1 MKRIVFAVTIIAAL
15 AAVAAAQSKA
25 AKSVIDQLEK
35 MERQAWD
42 AFGRGDGKFF
52 EGFYSSDAT
61 QVDPNGIMTRKEA
74 IAAISTKPCELKNY
88 SINNFKVT
96 MLNASTVFVTYAATQ
111 DATCGGQ
118 KVPEK
123 LVALS
128 VYVKRNGKWQGALHQ
143 ESYPI

>member
-1 MKRIVFAVTIIAAL
+1 MKRILFAIVISAAL
-15 AAVAAAQSKA
+15 AAISSAQSKA
-25 AKSVIDQLEK
+25 PKTVADQLEK

-61 QVDPNGIMTRKEA
+61 QIDPNGIMTRKEA

-96 MLNASTVFVTYAATQ
+96 MLNATTAFVTYNATQ
-111 DATCGGQ
+111 DASCGGQ
-118 KVPEK
+118 KVPDK
-123 LVALS
+123 LLASS

-143 ESYPI
+143 ESYRM

>member
-1 MKRIVFAVTIIAAL
+1 MKLFVFAVTIIAAFGSG
-15 AAVAAAQSKA
+15 AAAQSKA
-25 AKSVIDQLEK
+25 PRSVTDQLEK
-35 MERQAWD
+35 MEREAWD

-61 QVDPNGIMTRKEA
+61 QIDPNGIMTRKEA

-96 MLNASTVFVTYAATQ
+96 MLNASTAFVTYAATQ
-111 DATCGGQ
+111 DATCGGR

-123 LVALS
+123 LVASS

-143 ESYPI
+143 ESYPM

>member
-1 MKRIVFAVTIIAAL
+1 MKRFVFAVMFFTAF

-25 AKSVIDQLEK
+25 PKSVTDQLEK
-35 MERQAWD
+35 MERHAWD

-52 EGFYSSDAT
+52 ESFYSIDAT
-61 QVDPNGIMTRKEA
+61 QIDPNGIMTRKEA

-96 MLNASTVFVTYAATQ
+96 MLNATTAFVTYNATQ

-118 KVPEK
+118 KVPDK
-123 LVALS
+123 LLASS

-143 ESYPI
+143 ESYPM

>member
-1 MKRIVFAVTIIAAL
+1 MKRLVFAVTIIAAF
-15 AAVAAAQSKA
+15 AAVGTAQSKA
-25 AKSVIDQLEK
+25 PKSVTDQLEK

-61 QVDPNGIMTRKEA
+61 QIDPNGIMTRKEA

-88 SINNFKVT
+88 SINKFKVT
-96 MLNASTVFVTYAATQ
+96 MLSPSTAFVTYSATQ

-123 LVALS
+123 LVASS

-143 ESYPI
+143 ESYPM

>member
-25 AKSVIDQLEK
+25 PKSVIDQLEK

-123 LVALS
+123 LVASS

>member
-1 MKRIVFAVTIIAAL
+1 MKRIVFAVITIAAFS
-15 AAVAAAQSKA
+15 ACVSAQMKASKA
-25 AKSVIDQLEK
+25 VSDQLEK

-52 EGFYSSDAT
+52 DGFYSSDAA
-61 QVDPNGIMTRKEA
+61 QIDPNGIMTRKEA
-74 IAAISTKPCELKNY
+74 IAAISTKPCELKSY
-88 SINNFKVT
+88 SFNNFKVT
-96 MLNASTVFVTYAATQ
+96 MLNATTAFVTYAATQ

-123 LVALS
+123 LLASS

-143 ESYPI
+143 ESYPM